1 MLLTFNFRLC
11 AEQTGLK
18 VETFKGVSV
27 CKALVLEASLFGA
40 SNIVLGIIKK
50 GVYNCVSYD

>member
-1 MLLTFNFRLC
+1 MFNFRLC

-18 VETFKGVSV
+18 AKALKGLSV

-40 SNIVLGIIKK
+40 SEIVLGIIKK
-50 GVYNCVSYD
+50 DVCNFVSYD